1 MELYRELLSMLQK
14 LTDGHL
20 DVFCNPLKQW
30 RRYVSTF
37 VKGNCCAS
45 AIAVPELLVRPFWR
59 TSLNPSDSR
68 ILMTSAGFRTGIF
81 PMGQTAT
88 V

>member
-45 AIAVPELLVRPFWR
+45 AIAVPELLVRTFLADLSESER
-59 TSLNPSDSR
+59 LEDSDD
-68 ILMTSAGFRTGIF
+68 FRWL
-81 PMGQTAT
+81 
-88 V
+88 